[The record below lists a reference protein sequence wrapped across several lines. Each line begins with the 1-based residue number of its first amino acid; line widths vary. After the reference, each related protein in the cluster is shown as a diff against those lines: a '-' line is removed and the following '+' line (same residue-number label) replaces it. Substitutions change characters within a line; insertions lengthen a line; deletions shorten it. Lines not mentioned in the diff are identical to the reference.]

1 MGYLITLH
9 IKQIASKICVS
20 SENLAEQILLACQVM
35 SNLHLWIFKK
45 VYIIQNC
52 FKYQSRLNKKSLF
65 GHCLDTS
72 NLSGEQGKKH

>member
-20 SENLAEQILLACQVM
+20 SENLALACQVM
-35 SNLHLWIFKK
+35 SNLHLWILKKYISFKIVLNIK
-45 VYIIQNC
+45 AVQMKIVYT
-52 FKYQSRLNKKSLF
+52 KSLF
-65 GHCLDTS
+65 RHCLDTF